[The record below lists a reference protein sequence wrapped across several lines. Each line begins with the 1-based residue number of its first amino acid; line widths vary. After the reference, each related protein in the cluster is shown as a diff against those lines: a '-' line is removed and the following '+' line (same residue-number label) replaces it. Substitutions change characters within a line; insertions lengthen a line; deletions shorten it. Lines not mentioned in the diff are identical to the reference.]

1 MGSLANLI
9 EVRRGWSRV
18 LLAGL
23 VAMVLSLSSG
33 AGAPAVAQ
41 AVQAEQL
48 DSLLATIEDE
58 AQRKVL
64 VDQLKALIEA
74 RRAIAP
80 APQAES
86 LGARLIATVSERTR
100 EIGEQVF
107 SVARALSDF
116 PVLLEWLRRQAT
128 DAETRAFWLGLLFK
142 LAAVFAVGVA
152 AERLAVALCAACAKA
167 SRTGLA
173 APY

>member
-58 AQRKVL
+58 AQQKVL

-86 LGARLIATVSERTR
+86 LGARLT
-100 EIGEQVF
+100 
-107 SVARALSDF
+107 SV
-116 PVLLEWLRRQAT
+116 
-128 DAETRAFWLGLLFK
+128 
-142 LAAVFAVGVA
+142 
-152 AERLAVALCAACAKA
+152 RLKIE
-167 SRTGLA
+167 
-173 APY
+173 